1 MPTNIE
7 EFILEFNMG
16 EVAGLMGVTIS
27 AMGVFIAI
35 TTIVVSCVAIY
46 IQKSSIKKNEQE
58 FKDHFDKM
66 LDKAS
71 KDPLVLQNF
80 IKCIVEK
87 DEFKER
93 FLDLIRT
100 ETENILDSRQTI
112 ELEEQEKQDY
122 EPSREELKIQKV
134 QNQFQAKE

>member
-1 MPTNIE
+1 
-7 EFILEFNMG
+7 MG
-16 EVAGLMGVTIS
+16 LNASEVASLMGITIS

-58 FKDHFDKM
+58 FKEHFDKM
-66 LDKAS
+66 LDTVS
-71 KDPLVLQNF
+71 QNPMVLENF

-87 DEFKER
+87 DEFKKR

-112 ELEEQEKQDY
+112 KSKEQNNVDY
-122 EPSREELKIQKV
+122 ELSQEELKV
-134 QNQFQAKE
+134 QSQFQGKE

>member
-1 MPTNIE
+1 M
-7 EFILEFNMG
+7 EFNMG

-58 FKDHFDKM
+58 FKEHFDKM

>member
-58 FKDHFDKM
+58 FKEHFDKM

>member
-1 MPTNIE
+1 M
-7 EFILEFNMG
+7 EFNMG